1 MLITTHHK
9 ATKTTMHGLF
19 IAGTDTDVG
28 KTTITALIAQQL
40 RDRGKAVSA
49 RKPIASGCD
58 VSCNDATRLAQAT
71 GEDEWL
77 ICPHRFK
84 AAVSPERSIRL
95 ENKQLTLND
104 LVNASNNSDHF
115 TLVEGAGGLLS
126 PLTND
131 ANNADLAVALALPV
145 LLVITNKIG
154 CINHSLLT
162 LEAMKIRQLTCI
174 GIVANSI
181 DCAIDEDNIADLQR
195 LTRLPVW
202 AVGHQQTQLPDD
214 LLAFMEERFSS
225 SHTLN
230 RHI

>member
-84 AAVSPERSIRL
+84 AAVSPERATRL
-95 ENKQLTLND
+95 EGSLLTLDD
-104 LVNASNNSDHF
+104 LVTASNNSRNF

-126 PLTND
+126 PLTSD
-131 ANNADLAVALALPV
+131 ANNADLASALGLPI
-145 LLVITNKIG
+145 LLVVANKIG
-154 CINHSLLT
+154 CINHTLLT
-162 LEAMKIRQLTCI
+162 LEAINSRKLTCL

-181 DCAIDEDNIADLQR
+181 NCPVDADTIADLEQ
-195 LTRLPVW
+195 LTQLPIW
-202 AVGHQQTQLPDD
+202 AIGHQQTQLPAA
-214 LLAFMEERFSS
+214 LLAFMEECFGSS
-225 SHTLN
+225 DTLNSHT
-230 RHI
+230 

>member
-1 MLITTHHK
+1 
-9 ATKTTMHGLF
+9 MHGLF

-28 KTTITALIAQQL
+28 KTTITALLAQQL
-40 RDRGKAVSA
+40 HQQGLAISA

-58 VSCNDATRLAQAT
+58 VSCNDAQRLAQAT

-77 ICPHRFK
+77 VCPHRFK
-84 AAVSPERSIRL
+84 AAVSPERAIRL
-95 ENKQLTLND
+95 EGKELTLSD
-104 LVNASNNSDHF
+104 LVNACTNSPNF

-145 LLVITNKIG
+145 LLVIANKVG

-162 LEAMKIRQLTCI
+162 LEAMKTRQLTCI

-181 DCAIDEDNIADLQR
+181 NCAIDEDNIADLKN
-195 LTRLPVW
+195 LTHLPIW

-214 LLAFMEERFSS
+214 ILTFVKQCFSGSDAFN
-225 SHTLN
+225 SHP
-230 RHI
+230 